1 MNSSHINK
9 ILTAACIAAS
19 ALAVTACSDG
29 FFDRYPSD
37 SMQMETYLTNDSEAE
52 NILLD
57 AYYYLRTVQEDV
69 IMVNG
74 LCTDEAYDYKKNNQA
89 DYISLNE
96 GTWDATSA
104 TIDAI
109 WANCYSMINR
119 CNSVLD

>member
-74 LCTDEAYDYKKNNQA
+74 LCTDEAYDYKK
-89 DYISLNE
+89 
-96 GTWDATSA
+96 TTRPTTSA
-104 TIDAI
+104 STKERGTLPRPPSTPSGPTAT
-109 WANCYSMINR
+109 A
-119 CNSVLD
+119 

>member
-89 DYISLNE
+89 DYIKQRRNVGCHL
-96 GTWDATSA
+96 GHHRRHLGLTAGA
-104 TIDAI
+104 
-109 WANCYSMINR
+109 
-119 CNSVLD
+119 